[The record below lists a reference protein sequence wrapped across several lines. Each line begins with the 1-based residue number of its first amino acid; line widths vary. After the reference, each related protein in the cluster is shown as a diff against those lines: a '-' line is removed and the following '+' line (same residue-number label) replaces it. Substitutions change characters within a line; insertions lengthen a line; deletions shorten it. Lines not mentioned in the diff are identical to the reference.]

1 MRDDSSVS
9 KRVGAAGIALLVALS
24 MVAGIGLVS
33 AGGTDGAAA
42 EETSV
47 AFENQT
53 TEGETVVVEEVTLED
68 DGFVAIHNASLLDGN
83 TLGSV
88 VGVSAYLEAGTHED
102 VEVTLFEGVEGAEYD
117 RSALEEDGT
126 LIAMP
131 HRDTNSNEEYDFVA
145 SEGSEDGPYTM
156 DGEAVVDS
164 AALTVEQMDDDAE
177 EGDSQKADK
186 KAQDDDEDQQD
197 EEEQQNEEDEQD
209 DADDAEAEDDA
220 DADEDM
226 TDEDAENME
235 DMDVTA
241 EDVED
246 AMEAMG
252 IDMDTMEDMGMT
264 AQDIADLLN
273 EMFEALQSMGTGSP
287 SA

>member
-24 MVAGIGLVS
+24 MVAGVGLVS
-33 AGGTDGAAA
+33 AGGTDGA
-42 EETSV
+42 TSPEASV
-47 AFENQT
+47 TFENQT
-53 TEGETVVVEEVTLED
+53 TEGETVVVEEVTLEEG
-68 DGFVAIHNASLLDGN
+68 GFVAIHEQTEDG
-83 TLGSV
+83 G
-88 VGVSAYLEAGTHED
+88 VGGVIGVTEYLEAGTHED
-102 VEVTLFEGVEGAEYD
+102 VEATLFTDAVEGGDFEQ
-117 RSALEEDGT
+117 SMLEEDGT

-131 HRDTNSNEEYDFVA
+131 HLDTDGDEAYEFVSSA
-145 SEGSEDGPYTM
+145 GEVDGPYTE
-156 DGEAVVDS
+156 DGGAVVDPAS
-164 AALTVEQMDDDAE
+164 VTVEAMDDAE
-177 EGDSQKADK
+177 DGSESQKADK
-186 KAQDDDEDQQD
+186 KAQDDEEGQQD

-209 DADDAEAEDDA
+209 DADEAEGEDDA

-226 TDEDAENME
+226 AGEDAE

-252 IDMDTMEDMGMT
+252 MNTDMLEEMGMT

-273 EMFEALQSMGTGSP
+273 EMFDAIQSIGSGSP